1 MCLVFIFMV
10 LIIHIKA
17 SSQNAAVFSES
28 LTSYRRKITVTVRV
42 YCDFYCDFFKET
54 GTISSILRQSLYHLL
69 VIKFQNAHEGFLRY
83 FDGSYLSHT
92 LLTFLLLFEEFLLT

>member
-1 MCLVFIFMV
+1 MTY
-10 LIIHIKA
+10 
-17 SSQNAAVFSES
+17 FSES

-42 YCDFYCDFFKET
+42 YCDFYCDFFRNRDHR
-54 GTISSILRQSLYHLL
+54 SDQRQSLKFLL

-92 LLTFLLLFEEFLLT
+92 LLTFLLLFEKFLLT